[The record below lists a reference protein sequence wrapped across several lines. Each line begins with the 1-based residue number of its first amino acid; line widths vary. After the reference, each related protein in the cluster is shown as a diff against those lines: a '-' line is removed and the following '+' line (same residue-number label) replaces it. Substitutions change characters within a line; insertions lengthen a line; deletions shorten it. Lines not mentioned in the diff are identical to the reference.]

1 MTSFTLSQHPALT
14 LAPGASS
21 NIGEHVVAVTGP
33 KSRVLVVCDPAMIE
47 LGLAGPVLDNLNQRA
62 HTVEVFSDLQ
72 SDPREHS
79 VDAAVLQARS
89 MDAQCVVGLGGGSA
103 LDTAKLVANLTQTG
117 EACARF
123 RLAAQALP
131 FRKTGLI
138 AVPTTAGTGSETT
151 GVSIVS
157 DPGGTK
163 NWFFAP
169 SLKPDLAVLDP
180 QLTVG
185 LPAWWT
191 FYTGMDALVHCI
203 ESRTNRY
210 RFDENDVFS
219 ERGIIECTKYLERA
233 VQDPG
238 SLEAR
243 SGMMIAAANG
253 GLAISNTG
261 CALAHN
267 IGHALGSLA
276 HIPHGRAVSVAL
288 VQTLDWVIEGNRDA
302 FDRVGEL
309 MGCRNAEGL
318 CDKLNEMAEVCGE
331 RLSLTE
337 KEKSGL
343 SSKALAQDMVS
354 EANIAMLEST
364 ARTASDS
371 DVEALA
377 EQILA
382 T

>member
-1 MTSFTLSQHPALT
+1 MKNFSLSQHPAMT
-14 LAPGASS
+14 LAPGASTHM
-21 NIGEHVVAVTGP
+21 GEHVASVTGP
-33 KSRVLVVCDPAMIE
+33 KSRVLVVCDPAIIE
-47 LGLAGPVLDNLNQRA
+47 LGLAGPVLDSLNEHA
-62 HTVEVFSDLQ
+62 HAVEVFSDLQ
-72 SDPREHS
+72 SDPKESS

-103 LDTAKLVANLTQTG
+103 LDTAKLVANLAQTG

-123 RLAAQALP
+123 RLAEQTLP

-157 DPGGTK
+157 EPGGTK
-163 NWFFAP
+163 NWFFAA
-169 SLKPDLAVLDP
+169 SLKPDLAVMDP

-210 RFDENDVFS
+210 RFAENDVFS
-219 ERGIIECTKYLERA
+219 ERGIVECANYLIRA
-233 VQDPG
+233 VREPE

-276 HIPHGRAVSVAL
+276 HIPHGRAVSIAL
-288 VQTLDWVIEGNRDA
+288 VQTLDWVIEGNRGA

-309 MGCRNAEGL
+309 LGCGHADGL
-318 CDKLNEMAEVCGE
+318 ADKLHEMAEICGE

-337 KEKSGL
+337 EEKESLSG
-343 SSKALAQDMVS
+343 KALAQDMVS
-354 EANIAMLEST
+354 RANIAMLEST
-364 ARTASDS
+364 ARTASAT
-371 DVEALA
+371 DVETLA
-377 EQILA
+377 ERILA
-382 T
+382 A